1 MGLLKFDFN
10 KANAQIQELEE
21 IASEI
26 DQLAAT
32 DYENLMQQM
41 RSAWKGSAA
50 DAYIRKASQVQERI
64 KNTSRDI
71 KKTSE
76 VYANAVKE
84 YRQQRKKSKKSQKEK
99 AEVNS
104 TWKYLY

>member
-41 RSAWKGSAA
+41 RSAWKG
-50 DAYIRKASQVQERI
+50 
-64 KNTSRDI
+64 
-71 KKTSE
+71 
-76 VYANAVKE
+76 NAM
-84 YRQQRKKSKKSQKEK
+84 
-99 AEVNS
+99 
-104 TWKYLY
+104 LI

>member
-26 DQLAAT
+26 DQLADT

-41 RSAWKGSAA
+41 RSAWKGNAA
-50 DAYIRKASQVQERI
+50 DAYIRKASQVQE
-64 KNTSRDI
+64 KNKKDI
-71 KKTSE
+71 TGVLKKL
-76 VYANAVKE
+76 
-84 YRQQRKKSKKSQKEK
+84 RKSMPMQ
-99 AEVNS
+99 
-104 TWKYLY
+104 

>member
-71 KKTSE
+71 KTSE
-76 VYANAVKE
+76 VYANAVKRVQAAE
-84 YRQQRKKSKKSQKEK
+84 EKVKEIAKGKS
-99 AEVNS
+99 
-104 TWKYLY
+104 

>member
-1 MGLLKFDFN
+1 MGLLKFDLN
-10 KANAQIQELEE
+10 IANAQIQELEE

-41 RSAWKGSAA
+41 RSAWKGNAA

-64 KNTSRDI
+64 KETSRDN

-76 VYANAVKE
+76 D
-84 YRQQRKKSKKSQKEK
+84 
-99 AEVNS
+99 
-104 TWKYLY
+104 

>member
-1 MGLLKFDFN
+1 MGLLEFDFN

-26 DQLAAT
+26 DRLADT

-41 RSAWKGSAA
+41 RSAWKGNAA

-64 KNTSRDI
+64 KKTSRDV

-76 VYANAVKE
+76 VYANAVKRVQAAE
-84 YRQQRKKSKKSQKEK
+84 EKVKEIAK
-99 AEVNS
+99 GRS
-104 TWKYLY
+104 

>member
-1 MGLLKFDFN
+1 MNFN

-26 DQLAAT
+26 DQLADT

-41 RSAWKGSAA
+41 RSAWKGNAA

-64 KNTSRDI
+64 KKTSQDI

-76 VYANAVKE
+76 VYANAVKRVQAAE
-84 YRQQRKKSKKSQKEK
+84 EKVKEIAK
-99 AEVNS
+99 GRS
-104 TWKYLY
+104 

>member
-41 RSAWKGSAA
+41 RSAWKGNAA
-50 DAYIRKASQVQERI
+50 DKIQSEPFSGKFYISVH
-64 KNTSRDI
+64 
-71 KKTSE
+71 
-76 VYANAVKE
+76 
-84 YRQQRKKSKKSQKEK
+84 
-99 AEVNS
+99 
-104 TWKYLY
+104 

>member
-26 DQLAAT
+26 DQRGAT
-32 DYENLMQQM
+32 GYENLMQQM
-41 RSAWKGSAA
+41 RSAWKESAA
-50 DAYIRKASQVQERI
+50 DAYIITASQVQERI

-76 VYANAVKE
+76 VYANAVKRVQAAE
-84 YRQQRKKSKKSQKEK
+84 EKVKEIAKGKS
-99 AEVNS
+99 
-104 TWKYLY
+104 

>member
-26 DQLAAT
+26 DQLADT

-41 RSAWKGSAA
+41 RSAWKGNAA
-50 DAYIRKASQVQERI
+50 DAYIRKASYFFRSS
-64 KNTSRDI
+64 TLSSFSHGRSRSFLP
-71 KKTSE
+71 K
-76 VYANAVKE
+76 
-84 YRQQRKKSKKSQKEK
+84 
-99 AEVNS
+99 
-104 TWKYLY
+104 WP

>member
-50 DAYIRKASQVQERI
+50 DAYIR
-64 KNTSRDI
+64 
-71 KKTSE
+71 
-76 VYANAVKE
+76 
-84 YRQQRKKSKKSQKEK
+84 
-99 AEVNS
+99 
-104 TWKYLY
+104 

>member
-41 RSAWKGSAA
+41 RSGME
-50 DAYIRKASQVQERI
+50 RKC
-64 KNTSRDI
+64 
-71 KKTSE
+71 
-76 VYANAVKE
+76 
-84 YRQQRKKSKKSQKEK
+84 RQM
-99 AEVNS
+99 
-104 TWKYLY
+104 LI

>member
-32 DYENLMQQM
+32 DYENLMQQ
-41 RSAWKGSAA
+41 RKCGRCLYKKGKSGAGEN
-50 DAYIRKASQVQERI
+50 K
-64 KNTSRDI
+64 RDI
-71 KKTSE
+71 TG
-76 VYANAVKE
+76 Y
-84 YRQQRKKSKKSQKEK
+84 
-99 AEVNS
+99 
-104 TWKYLY
+104 

>member
-10 KANAQIQELEE
+10 KVNAQIQELEE

-26 DQLAAT
+26 DQLADT

-41 RSAWKGSAA
+41 RSAWKGNAA

-64 KNTSRDI
+64 KKTSQDI

-76 VYANAVKE
+76 VYANAVKRVQAAE
-84 YRQQRKKSKKSQKEK
+84 EKVKEIAK
-99 AEVNS
+99 GRS
-104 TWKYLY
+104 

>member
-32 DYENLMQQM
+32 DYENLMQCG
-41 RSAWKGSAA
+41 RCLYKKGKSSAGENKK
-50 DAYIRKASQVQERI
+50 YI
-64 KNTSRDI
+64 TG
-71 KKTSE
+71 
-76 VYANAVKE
+76 Y
-84 YRQQRKKSKKSQKEK
+84 
-99 AEVNS
+99 
-104 TWKYLY
+104 

>member
-41 RSAWKGSAA
+41 RSAWKGNAA
-50 DAYIRKASQVQERI
+50 DAYIRKGKSGAGEN
-64 KNTSRDI
+64 KRDI
-71 KKTSE
+71 TG
-76 VYANAVKE
+76 
-84 YRQQRKKSKKSQKEK
+84 
-99 AEVNS
+99 
-104 TWKYLY
+104 

>member
-1 MGLLKFDFN
+1 MRLLKFDFN

-26 DQLAAT
+26 DQLADT

-41 RSAWKGSAA
+41 RSAWKGNAA

-64 KNTSRDI
+64 KKTSQDI

-76 VYANAVKE
+76 VYANAVKRVQAAE
-84 YRQQRKKSKKSQKEK
+84 EKVKEIAK
-99 AEVNS
+99 GRS
-104 TWKYLY
+104 